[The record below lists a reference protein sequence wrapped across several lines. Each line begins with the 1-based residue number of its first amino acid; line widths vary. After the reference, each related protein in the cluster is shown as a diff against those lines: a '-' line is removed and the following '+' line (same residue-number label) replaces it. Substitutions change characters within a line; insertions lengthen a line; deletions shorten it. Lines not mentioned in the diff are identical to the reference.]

1 MIYWLHPEAENDLR
15 DAAEFYREHADATL
29 SQALLAEFEHAMR
42 LLREHPQLDALWRN
56 NMRRY
61 VMRRFPYSVIYS
73 INGEEVHIFAVAH
86 HSRRPGFWRH
96 RK

>member
-1 MIYWLHPEAENDLR
+1 MKYWLHPEAENDLR
-15 DAAEFYREHADATL
+15 NAAEFYRKHADAAL

-42 LLREHPQLDALWRN
+42 LLLEHPRLGAQWRN

-73 INGEEVHIFAVAH
+73 ISGDEMRILAVAH
-86 HSRRPGFWRH
+86 HSRRPGFWRN